1 MDRRDELTW
10 AALELSRAGE
20 LKVEAGDLEKS
31 LRKDLGVAQDWPIFI
46 PATTYIKDGKVITVH
61 LLEGYAFVATG
72 LAETLYFK
80 LENRGYVNSVM
91 SQAGGGGIR
100 ALSVISNSNIEEMRL
115 KLRDLV
121 SEDIEIG
128 SRVKVTE
135 GIYRALDGY
144 VLGVEEDQVFLKI
157 ELRSLNVITRIPR
170 IFLDIME

>member
-20 LKVEAGDLEKS
+20 LKVEAGDIEKS
-31 LRKDLGVAQDWPIFI
+31 LRKDLGVDKDWPIFV
-46 PATTYIKDGKVITVH
+46 PATTYVKDGKIITVH
-61 LLEGYAFVATG
+61 LLEGYVFVATG
-72 LAETLYFK
+72 LTDVLYFK
-80 LENRGYVNSVM
+80 LEYRSYVNAVM
-91 SQAGGGGIR
+91 SQPGGGGIR
-100 ALSVISNSNIEEMRL
+100 ALSVISNANIEEMKL